1 MDLCLYLPEDL
12 AKEIK
17 SVEVL
22 VSKRNV
28 LESLTRKGEMWE
40 GSITFPDNDERLV
53 YHYKLHIKKTVAY
66 FFSMIDEMIDDHQ
79 RHVLHRDAVQRDIL
93 SITSK
98 PFNEDDKPRGLLA
111 HVLHILKSK
120 NFEYGTA
127 LQDLD
132 NLMMR
137 NVLKN
142 THWRAAFTELF
153 SRQDIAR
160 KVEICPLLLHCIH
173 KTYLIDLSFI
183 KDDTARQLWGNFQKL
198 GKDSR
203 GMCIENARHVFDIYR
218 KANPICSPLHF
229 INDMQSL
236 LDISALHRVLTAY
249 PLPAT
254 PMRCCSNSL
263 SCLQHA
269 LQFLLSVEIES
280 KKLHDIVC
288 VIFGNITENE
298 ILEGFLIFQG
308 LNLPHGVG
316 DEIRGNIQKYVLE
329 KAKKAISAHLRWSK
343 FSTVTNMMAKAKGD
357 LKCFLVAHCREE
369 IMSDFDGTVDVGHG
383 YQFFKELE
391 KFCREQNLF
400 QTESEKVHL
409 LDTVLKKFTFQKAR
423 DFIKFVLMNCESAEV
438 AGARQ
443 TLEKGYESLLDTIE
457 GFLTEEKI
465 KQIFREYDALSKKKY
480 FKDIL
485 QNSQKM
491 LLSKISKME
500 TTYLLKVHADIDC
513 LDESTSNLY
522 CQVLKER
529 IVKKELSAK
538 LTFIQLHYQKVETR

>member
-111 HVLHILKSK
+111 HILHILKSK

-137 NVLKN
+137 NVLTT

-153 SRQDIAR
+153 SRQDIVR
-160 KVEICPLLLHCIH
+160 KVEICLLLLHCIH

-198 GKDSR
+198 GKDSS
-203 GMCIENARHVFDIYR
+203 GMCIENARHIFDIYR
-218 KANPICSPLHF
+218 KANIRCSPVHF

-236 LDISALHRVLTAY
+236 LDISALHGVLTAY
-249 PLPAT
+249 PPPAT
-254 PMRCCSNSL
+254 PVRCCSSSL

-269 LQFLLSVEIES
+269 LQFILSVESES
-280 KKLHDIVC
+280 QKLHDIVC

-298 ILEGFLIFQG
+298 VLEGFLIFQE

-316 DEIRGNIQKYVLE
+316 DEIRENVQKDVLE
-329 KAKKAISAHLRWSK
+329 KAKKAISVHLKGAK
-343 FSTVTNMMAKAKGD
+343 FSTVTNMMAKTKD
-357 LKCFLVAHCREE
+357 ELRCHLVAHCQEE
-369 IMSDFDGTVDVGHG
+369 ILSGFDGTVGIRYG
-383 YQFFKELE
+383 SQFFKELE
-391 KFCREQNLF
+391 NFCLEQNLF
-400 QTESEKVHL
+400 QTESEKVYL
-409 LDTVLKKFTFQKAR
+409 LDTVLKRCMFQKPR
-423 DFIKFVLMNCESAEV
+423 DFIKFVLMNCESAESE
-438 AGARQ
+438 GARQ
-443 TLEKGYESLLDTIE
+443 TLEKGYESLLDTVE
-457 GFLTEEKI
+457 GSLTEEKI

-480 FKDIL
+480 FKGIF

-500 TTYLLKVHADIDC
+500 TTCLLKVNADIDS
-513 LDESTSNLY
+513 LDESTSSLY
-522 CQVLKER
+522 CRVLKER

-538 LTFIQLHYQKVETR
+538 LTFVQLHYQKVETR